1 MRVLG
6 VATRHWLSTRQI
18 RLGLGLLVIALIA
31 GLQGAAVPAT
41 YAATSPP
48 TKHRTVPHALFGM
61 QVRSIGDATPT
72 NLRAGAIRLWDA
84 KVSWRRVQPTRDTY
98 VWDALDEAVSN
109 AEAIGA
115 REILYSMGVVPTWAA
130 SNLGPALYGPGTAA
144 HPRDDADYLEFLT
157 ALATRYRGRITSY
170 HLWNE
175 ANLTLF
181 YSGSAGQLATLVERG
196 SRTIRAVD
204 PQAKVVAPSSVV
216 REYGP
221 ADTRDDF
228 FTKFAR
234 EMQARGWPVDAVSAN
249 VYVPSTRGPKTRARY
264 LRALK
269 RWYADFGWRGPIWD
283 TETNYGDR
291 RPGTVFKEYKGKK
304 AARYVARTYIDSMRR
319 GVKRVFWYGWEVDIL
334 GIDLTVDGRR
344 TRAGDAFLTVSR
356 WMSGAKWH
364 GCKRSGKVTRCVL
377 KRDSKRSVIKY
388 ASSRK
393 VIRLPKG
400 TRSWESLDGVV
411 HRAKPGKRLVLRKAP
426 ILIRT

>member
-1 MRVLG
+1 MRASG
-6 VATRHWLSTRQI
+6 VATQQWMSTRQI
-18 RLGLGLLVIALIA
+18 RLGIGLLVTALIV
-31 GLQGAAVPAT
+31 GLLGATAPAT
-41 YAATSPP
+41 HAAASSPS
-48 TKHRTVPHALFGM
+48 KHRTVPRALFGM

-72 NLRAGAIRLWDA
+72 DLRAGAIRLWDA

-98 VWDALDEAVSN
+98 VWDALDAAVSN

-130 SNLGPALYGPGTAA
+130 SDLEPAIYGPGTAD
-144 HPRDDADYLEFLT
+144 HPRDDADYLAFLV
-157 ALATRYRGRITSY
+157 ALASRYQGRITSY

-175 ANLTLF
+175 ANLTIF
-181 YSGSAGQLATLVERG
+181 YNGTPRQLASLVEKA

-216 REYGP
+216 RSYGP
-221 ADTRDDF
+221 ADTRGDF
-228 FTKFAR
+228 FTKFAV

-249 VYVPSTRGPKTRARY
+249 VYVPSNRGPGTRDKY

-269 RWYADFGWRGPIWD
+269 RWYAKYGWRGPIWD
-283 TETNYGDR
+283 TETSYGDR
-291 RPGTVFKEYKGKK
+291 RPGASFKAYTGKQ

-319 GVKRVFWYGWEVDIL
+319 GIRRVFWYGWEVDIL

-344 TRAGDAFLTVSR
+344 TRAGDAFLQVSD
-356 WMSGAKWH
+356 WMSRAKWH

-377 KRDSKRSVIKY
+377 KRGSERSVIKY

-400 TRSWESLDGVV
+400 TTSWESLDGIV
-411 HRAKPGKRLVLRKAP
+411 HRGKPGKRIVLRKSP